1 MKKIIKNI
9 LITFTIIFTTL
20 NIMTFVYYRVNYNK
34 LLEKEV
40 LPIID
45 GEISKE
51 IIQSDND
58 LYNQYKEVYGEN
70 APSTTLAYMQGY
82 FLGQSYILEAEL
94 AVLIISAILGVFM
107 GTIISLSETSKMKE
121 GLKAFCIGLILAM
134 VATTYIH
141 FTRNLVGVSF
151 LDGIERTFIDDIVK
165 PYWIYYVLIYL
176 IVYLIK
182 YRICKNKAK
191 ELNKELN
198 NKKQYFIS
206 KE

>member
-9 LITFTIIFTTL
+9 LITFTIIFTIL
-20 NIMTFVYYRVNYNK
+20 NIMKFIYYIVNYNK
-34 LLEKEV
+34 LLKEEV
-40 LPIID
+40 LPIIN
-45 GEISKE
+45 GEISEE
-51 IIQSDND
+51 IIQNDND
-58 LYNQYKEVYGEN
+58 LYNHYKERYGEN

-94 AVLIISAILGVFM
+94 AVLIISSILGIFI
-107 GTIISLSETSKMKE
+107 GTILSLAETSKMKE
-121 GLKAFCIGLILAM
+121 ALKAFCIGLILAM

-151 LDGIERTFIDDIVK
+151 LDGIEITFIEDIVK

-182 YRICKNKAK
+182 YRIGKNKAK
-191 ELNKELN
+191 ELNKE
-198 NKKQYFIS
+198 F